1 MKSFLTLTLTLF
13 TITYLSAQ
21 ANYFNEA
28 YRFNKFIDRIKSPQ
42 GEQLKYADI
51 EGSAYLYKYFI
62 SANIENATSLI
73 KARYNTYTDTVELLN
88 EDDIFELPKSI
99 KYSRITFPNPTAV
112 LVYMNTMD
120 IPEGYYFELA
130 TGTYSL
136 YKKIKTEYRQ
146 GAKAVNSFTPAI
158 LPRFINLNPI
168 YYIKTESQFI
178 KVSKNGKDL
187 SSNFPEKTVVIN
199 DFVKKN
205 KLKMNQE
212 HDLLRLVQ
220 FLNDSN

>member
-1 MKSFLTLTLTLF
+1 MKIFSVFF
-13 TITYLSAQ
+13 ITVFAAACLNAQ

-28 YRFNKFIDRIKSPQ
+28 YRFNKFIDRVKSPK

-51 EGSAYLYKYFI
+51 EGDAYLFKGFA

-73 KARYNTYTDTVELLN
+73 KTRYNTYTDTVELLN
-88 EDDIFELPKSI
+88 EEDIFELPKSL
-99 KYSRITFPNPTAV
+99 KYSRISFLKPSAV
-112 LVYMNTMD
+112 LVYMNTVD
-120 IPEGYYFELA
+120 IPEGYYLELA

-136 YKKIKTEYRQ
+136 YKKMKTEYRE

-158 LPRFINLNPI
+158 APRFENMNPF
-168 YYIKTESQFI
+168 YYIKTDSQFV

-187 SSNFPEKTVVIN
+187 ANSFPEKRDAIN

-212 HDLLRLVQ
+212 QDLLRLVR
-220 FLNDSN
+220 FLNGLN

>member
-13 TITYLSAQ
+13 TIISLSAQ

-28 YRFNKFIDRIKSPQ
+28 YRFNKFIDRVKSPQ

-51 EGSAYLYKYFI
+51 EGTAYLYKGFTA
-62 SANIENATSLI
+62 ANIENATSLI

-99 KYSRITFPNPTAV
+99 KYSRITFPKPTAV

-120 IPEGYYFELA
+120 IPEGYYFEMA
-130 TGTYSL
+130 TGKYSL
-136 YKKIKTEYRQ
+136 YKKMKTEYRE

-158 LPRFINLNPI
+158 LPRFENLNPI
-168 YYIKTESQFI
+168 YYIKTESQFV

-187 SSNFPEKTVVIN
+187 PASFPEKTAAIT

-205 KLKMNQE
+205 KLKLNQE
-212 HDLLRLVQ
+212 QDLLRLVQ
-220 FLNDSN
+220 FLNSN